1 MNFIEL
7 ESPQK
12 LRGGFYTSPEI
23 AAFLTRW
30 VLDGKPHSVL
40 EPSCGDGAFLE
51 ALLADPRG
59 RAARIVAW
67 EVDPAEAAK
76 AQQRARRVP
85 DAQVDVQAG
94 DFLKWFLFSGAQAE
108 RVDGVVG
115 NPPFVRYQY
124 LAAEQQFFAERIFA
138 QHGLPFTR
146 HTNAWVPFVIA
157 SLSLLAP
164 GGRLAMV
171 IPAEILHIRH
181 AQGLRTQLLSH
192 CSRTL
197 VIDPE
202 ELWFDEAQQGVVLLL
217 AEKNAAK
224 ARAGLGLAIQPVR
237 DRAVLESNPA
247 GLLEAAEFV
256 SGPELEAKWM
266 PALLSIR
273 ERALLGGLRASGQ
286 FPRFDQLASVDVGI
300 VTGCNRFFLV
310 PEEIVEAH
318 GLQPWAHPMFGR
330 SEHVPGLIFSRADHD
345 SNRRAGLPANFLW
358 FDATD
363 PAAFPAPVQAY
374 LASGVEDGLPRR
386 FKCRVREPWFRV
398 PSVYAAPVAMLK
410 RAHHF
415 PRLILNEAEAFTTDT
430 AYRIRPARGSAAD
443 LVYGFLNSL
452 TCLCAELEGRHY
464 GGGVLELVP
473 SEIERLLVPE
483 CQGCDNALRVL
494 DTRFRSMRQAEDL
507 LPEQDAVVLQAAGVS
522 AQDRS
527 RLHAAWDRLRKRRQ
541 RALSDALPAGESADN
556 LSATEGD
563 TEGGASSSL

>member
-30 VLDGKPHSVL
+30 VLEGNPQSVL

-59 RAARIVAW
+59 RAARIAAW
-67 EVDPAEAAK
+67 EIDPAEAAK
-76 AQQRARRVP
+76 AQNRARRAA

-94 DFLKWFLFSGAQAE
+94 DFLKWFLFSGSQAA
-108 RVDGVVG
+108 RVGGVVG

-164 GGRLAMV
+164 GGRLGMV

-181 AQGLRTQLLSH
+181 AQGLRTQLLSQ

-217 AEKNAAK
+217 AEKK
-224 ARAGLGLAIQPVR
+224 ASKTRAGQGLAILPVR
-237 DRAVLESNPA
+237 NRVVLQADPA
-247 GLLEAAEFV
+247 GVFEAAEFV
-256 SGPELEAKWM
+256 AERELAAKWM
-266 PALLSIR
+266 PALLSSR
-273 ERALLGGLRASGQ
+273 ERALLGGVRESRQ
-286 FPRFDQLASVDVGI
+286 FPRFDQLATVDVGI
-300 VTGCNRFFLV
+300 VTGCNKFFLV
-310 PEEIVEAH
+310 PDETVEAH
-318 GLQPWAHPMFGR
+318 GLQSWAHPMFGR
-330 SEHVPGLIFSRADHD
+330 SEHVAGLIFSSADHEA
-345 SNRRAGLPANFLW
+345 NRWAGLPSNFLW

-363 PAAFPAPVQAY
+363 PGAFPASVQAY

-415 PRLILNEAEAFTTDT
+415 PRLILNEAGAFTTDT
-430 AYRIRPARGSAAD
+430 AYRIRPVRGKAAD

-473 SEIERLLVPE
+473 SEIERLLIPE
-483 CQGCDNALRVL
+483 CQGCEDALRDL
-494 DTRFRSMRQAEDL
+494 DRRFRSSADPEDL
-507 LPEQDAVVLQAAGVS
+507 LPEQDAVVLQPAGVP
-522 AQDRS
+522 AEDGS

-541 RALSDALPAGESADN
+541 RTSSEALAAGARGDDPC
-556 LSATEGD
+556 ATESDGD
-563 TEGGASSSL
+563 GGA